1 MRVHGRFVVPFA
13 GAVCIGG
20 WVACEAVEF
29 ARPSDAACKVASGA
43 YRDLGPPENC
53 DAEPGQHGRTILVT
67 SLAAGSTATLQAPM
81 WVYVAFDPEHGV
93 APEPWSPRISQPSS

>member
-29 ARPSDAACKVASGA
+29 ARPSDAACKVASG
-43 YRDLGPPENC
+43 P
-53 DAEPGQHGRTILVT
+53 IVT
-67 SLAAGSTATLQAPM
+67 SDRRKTATL
-81 WVYVAFDPEHGV
+81 
-93 APEPWSPRISQPSS
+93 SPDSTAGRYW